1 MHRVT
6 RFFRN
11 LNIRAKLF
19 GGYSAVI
26 ILSLLILSSLIYSL
40 MRTTVENGIER
51 ELKNSTAAI
60 LNTVRTTA
68 SVSIKNYL
76 RAVAEKNLEIVKS
89 IYARQQAGELSE
101 AAAKAAAVQV
111 FSGQTIG
118 KTGYIYCIDSS
129 GLAVYHPNPSV
140 NGHNFKT
147 VDFVVKQIQR
157 KAGYLEYAWR
167 NPGEAKERSKALYM
181 SYFAPWDWIISVS
194 SYRDEFK
201 TLVNVS
207 DFREAILAMRFGK
220 SGYSFVL
227 DSHGNVVVHP
237 LLQGNVFDATDSEGH
252 LFVQKLCRLKNGKLT
267 YSWKNPGE
275 KRYRKKLVIFNYIPE
290 YDWIVASSS
299 YTDEIYAPLQRVK
312 WIILAAVLATLV
324 LILPL
329 TLFISASI
337 IRPMRELIRRLTAA
351 TAGDLSVRMSQ
362 APNDEIG
369 QLSRH
374 FNLFMEKLETYHNNL
389 QLEISERRRL
399 ERELL
404 NVSEREKQKFGRILH
419 DDLGPHLIGTEVLSK
434 VLKEKLSRRPES
446 AEAAVSAEKIR
457 ELIAEAVSKTRNLA
471 RGLMP
476 VEAAVYGLEASLEDM
491 AENVSR
497 IYGVDC
503 GFSSA
508 EAVTLGDNT
517 AATHIYY
524 IVHEAVHNAVKHGDA
539 RRIKVSLKHEG
550 PVLTVKIVD
559 DGHGLPDNPNP
570 KGMGL
575 SILKYRADCLGAEL
589 NIENQAGAGVM
600 VELRLPAANL
610 FGQGDLS

>member
-1 MHRVT
+1 MHRLT
-6 RFFRN
+6 KFFRN

-76 RAVAEKNLEIVKS
+76 RAVAEKNLEIIKS

-101 AAAKAAAVQV
+101 SAAKAEAEQV
-111 FSGQTIG
+111 FSSQTIG
-118 KTGYIYCIDSS
+118 KTGYIYCINSS

-140 NGHNFKT
+140 NGRNFKA
-147 VDFVVKQIQR
+147 VDFVAKQIQR

-167 NPGEAKERSKALYM
+167 NPGEDKERSKALYM

-201 TLVNVS
+201 ALVNVS

-237 LLQGNVFDATDSEGH
+237 LIKGNVISAVDSEGH
-252 LFVQKLCRLKNGKLT
+252 LFVQELCRLKNGKLT
-267 YSWKNPGE
+267 YSWRNPGE
-275 KRYRKKLVIFNYIPE
+275 ERFREKLVIFNYIPE

-312 WIILAAVLATLV
+312 WIILAAILATLV

-329 TLFISASI
+329 TLLISASI

-374 FNLFMEKLETYHNNL
+374 FNLFMEKLENYHNNL

-434 VLKEKLSRRPES
+434 VLKEKLARQPELS
-446 AEAAVSAEKIR
+446 EATVSAEKIR
-457 ELIAEAVSKTRNLA
+457 DLIAEAVSKTRNLA

-491 AENVSR
+491 ADNVSR

-503 GFSSA
+503 TFRSV

-539 RRIKVSLKHEG
+539 RQITISLVHEES
-550 PVLTVKIVD
+550 VLAVKIVD
-559 DGHGLPDNPNP
+559 DGRGLPDNPNP

-575 SILKYRADCLGAEL
+575 SILKYRADFLGAEL
-589 NIENQAGAGVM
+589 NIENQPGAGVM

>member
-1 MHRVT
+1 MHRLT
-6 RFFRN
+6 KFFRN

-19 GGYSAVI
+19 VGYSAVL

-40 MRTTVENGIER
+40 MRTTVEDGIER

-60 LNTVRTTA
+60 LDTVRTTA

-76 RAVAEKNLEIVKS
+76 RAVAEKNLEMIES

-101 AAAKAAAVQV
+101 SAAQAEAARV
-111 FSGQTIG
+111 FSSQTIG
-118 KTGYIYCIDSS
+118 KTGYIYCINSF

-140 NGHNFKT
+140 NGHNFRT
-147 VDFVVKQIQR
+147 VDFIVKQIRR
-157 KAGYLEYAWR
+157 KTGYLEYAWR
-167 NPGEAKERSKALYM
+167 NPGESKQRKKALYM

-201 TLVNVS
+201 ELVNVS
-207 DFREAILAMRFGK
+207 DFREAILALRFGQ
-220 SGYSFVL
+220 SGYAFVL
-227 DSHGNVVVHP
+227 DSHGNAVVHP
-237 LLQGNVFDATDSEGH
+237 RLKGNVFDVVDGNGH
-252 LFVQKLCRLKNGKLT
+252 FFVRKICRLKNGKLR
-267 YSWKNPGE
+267 YSWRNPGE
-275 KRYRKKLVIFNYIPE
+275 KEYREKLVIFNYLPE

-299 YTDEIYAPLQRVK
+299 YAAEIYAPLQRVK
-312 WIILAAVLATLV
+312 WIILVAVLATLV

-329 TLFISASI
+329 TLLISASI

-351 TAGDLSVRMSQ
+351 TAGDLSVRMLQ

-374 FNLFMEKLETYHNNL
+374 FNIFMEKLETYHNNL

-434 VLKEKLSRRPES
+434 VLKEKLERQSELS
-446 AEAAVSAEKIR
+446 EATVAAEKIR

-476 VEAAVYGLEASLEDM
+476 VEAAVYGLEASLEDL

-497 IYGVDC
+497 IYNISCVLG
-503 GFSSA
+503 SA

-524 IVHEAVHNAVKHGDA
+524 IVHEAVHNAVKHGEA
-539 RRIKVSLKHEG
+539 KNIAISLKHEAS
-550 PVLTVKIVD
+550 VLMVKIVD
-559 DGHGLPDNPNP
+559 DGSGLPDNPNP

-575 SILKYRADCLGAEL
+575 SILRYRADCLGAEL
-589 NIENQAGAGVM
+589 KIENQPGAGVM
-600 VELRLPAANL
+600 VELRLPATSL
-610 FGQGDLS
+610 FGQGD

>member
-1 MHRVT
+1 MHRLT
-6 RFFRN
+6 KFFRN
-11 LNIRAKLF
+11 LNIRVKLF
-19 GGYSAVI
+19 GGYSAI
-26 ILSLLILSSLIYSL
+26 LILSLLILSFLIYSL

-60 LNTVRTTA
+60 LDTVRTTA

-76 RAVAEKNLEIVKS
+76 RAVAEKNLEIVES

-101 AAAKAAAVQV
+101 VAAKAEAARV

-118 KTGYIYCIDSS
+118 KTGYIYCINSS

-140 NGHNFKT
+140 NGRNFKA

-201 TLVNVS
+201 ALVNVS

-237 LLQGNVFDATDSEGH
+237 LIKGNVISAVDSEGH

-267 YSWKNPGE
+267 YSWRNPGE
-275 KRYRKKLVIFNYIPE
+275 GEFREKLVIFNYIPE

-312 WIILAAVLATLV
+312 WIILAAILATLV

-329 TLFISASI
+329 TLLISASI

-369 QLSRH
+369 QLARH

-419 DDLGPHLIGTEVLSK
+419 DDLAPHLIGTEVLSK
-434 VLKEKLSRRPES
+434 VLKERLSRQPES

-497 IYGVDC
+497 IYGVNC
-503 GFSSA
+503 TFSSA

-524 IVHEAVHNAVKHGDA
+524 IVHEAVHNAVKHGNA
-539 RRIKVSLKHEG
+539 RQITISLKHAE
-550 PVLTVKIVD
+550 PVLMVRIVD
-559 DGHGLPDNPNP
+559 DGRGLPDNPNP

-589 NIENQAGAGVM
+589 KIENQSGAGVI
-600 VELRLPAANL
+600 VELRLPVANL
-610 FGQGDLS
+610 FGQGD